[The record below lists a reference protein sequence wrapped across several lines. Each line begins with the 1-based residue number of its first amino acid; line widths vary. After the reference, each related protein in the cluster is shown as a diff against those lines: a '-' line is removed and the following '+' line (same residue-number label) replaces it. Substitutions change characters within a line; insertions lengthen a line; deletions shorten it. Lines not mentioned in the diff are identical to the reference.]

1 MLIYPSVNVF
11 HRALATPPL
20 CQEFCELC
28 SAAACKPCP
37 DLSVNQ
43 GAIKPKG
50 AQREMKLEHFA
61 GRPEKWDTPKLN
73 VMEDQPAVTLS
84 LTKQIFLKEKI
95 KMHVEF
101 EEDNL
106 LNGFY

>member
-1 MLIYPSVNVF
+1 
-11 HRALATPPL
+11 
-20 CQEFCELC
+20 
-28 SAAACKPCP
+28 
-37 DLSVNQ
+37 
-43 GAIKPKG
+43 
-50 AQREMKLEHFA
+50 MKLEHFA